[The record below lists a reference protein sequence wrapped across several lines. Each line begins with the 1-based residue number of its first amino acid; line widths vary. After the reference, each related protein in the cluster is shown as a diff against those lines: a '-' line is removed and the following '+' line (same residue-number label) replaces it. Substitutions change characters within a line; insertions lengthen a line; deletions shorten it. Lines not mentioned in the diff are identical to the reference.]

1 MSQVKAQARDR
12 SRAVF
17 LLLWGAL
24 LLLKLAVAARLP
36 LFGDEAFYW
45 WESTAPDWAYA
56 EIPAGTPWLIWLGTL
71 LGGDTLLGV
80 RWPFLLMGA
89 AMPWLVWRIA
99 RRWFGDGVAWRAG
112 ILSLALPLLATMGT
126 LALPDVPLTFAT
138 LVCLDAGA
146 MLLRRASAR
155 AFAWLAFGLVLGALA
170 HYRFPAVIA
179 AGFVG
184 LMLEPRGRAL
194 LRTPGLW
201 LALLAGALAWV
212 PLLWWNLEHANA
224 GLNFQLVDRHPWRPQ
239 IKGALLPLAQFVFVT
254 PLLLVLLLGTLV
266 HAWRRWRAGDGG
278 APWGYVL
285 GTAVVPLLGLAV
297 LGVFADTERI
307 SFHWMLPGYLP
318 LLAVA
323 PVLLARWK
331 APWRVALY
339 ALAAAGVLLSA
350 GYLLMATSPTLR
362 ERAVAGSLPYPS
374 NFAGWDEIGAH
385 VRERLRDMPPDTRVV
400 ADNFMLAAHLAFALE
415 QHPVGVLDH
424 PLNHK
429 HGRAVQLEVWDA
441 LTTPRDPR
449 RPTLLVL
456 GEDATPPRDALAWY
470 RHVCTLAGG
479 LPPTEVL
486 SVDRGRKRFLLFP
499 LAAGGG
505 GKVSAQTCALPA
517 LLDVYTPRDGERV
530 PPTFELRGWAFKDG
544 AGIARIEVLLDG
556 DVVGTAHYGLEA
568 AHVGEFWRISEDP
581 AHPHVDFA
589 HTLHLP
595 PGIRG
600 WHWLGLRVHGRDGS
614 VEDHRQWRI
623 QVEE

>member
-1 MSQVKAQARDR
+1 MMVGGRHAG
-12 SRAVF
+12 SRRTVF
-17 LLLWGAL
+17 VLLWGAL
-24 LLLKLAVAARLP
+24 LLLKLVVAVRLP

-45 WESTAPDWAYA
+45 WESTAPDLAYS
-56 EIPAGTPWLIWLGTL
+56 EIPAGTPWLIWLGTS

-99 RRWFGDGVAWRAG
+99 RRWFGDEVAWQAG
-112 ILSLALPLLATMGT
+112 TLALALPLLATMGV

-146 MLLRRASAR
+146 MLLRRADAR
-155 AFAWLAFGLVLGALA
+155 AFTWLAFGLVLGALA

-179 AGFVG
+179 AGFAG
-184 LMLEPRGRAL
+184 LMLEPRGREL

-224 GLNFQLVDRHPWRPQ
+224 GISFQLVDRHPWRPQ
-239 IKGALLPLAQFVFVT
+239 LKGALLPLAQFVFVT
-254 PLLLVLLLGTLV
+254 PLLLVLLLGALV
-266 HAWRRWRAGDGG
+266 SAWRRWHAGDTT

-285 GTAVVPLLGLAV
+285 GTAAVPLVGLAV
-297 LGVFADTERI
+297 LGVFADTDRI

-323 PVLLARWK
+323 PVLLAGWK
-331 APWRVALY
+331 AHWRVALH
-339 ALAAAGVLLSA
+339 ALAGTGVVLSL
-350 GYLLMATSPTLR
+350 GYLLMASSPVLR
-362 ERAVAGSLPYPS
+362 ERAVAGPLPYPG
-374 NFAGWDEIGAH
+374 NFAGWDEIGTH
-385 VRERLRDMPPDTRVV
+385 VRERLQQMPPDTRVV
-400 ADNFMLAAHLAFALE
+400 ADNFMLAAQLAFALDRHE
-415 QHPVGVLDH
+415 VGVLDH

-429 HGRAVQLEVWDA
+429 HGRAVQLQVWDA
-441 LTTPRDPR
+441 ITAPRDAH

-456 GEDATPPRDALAWY
+456 AEDATPPRDSLAWY
-470 RHVCTLAGG
+470 RQVCMQAGG

-486 SVDRGRKRFLLFP
+486 SVDRGRLRFLLFP
-499 LAAGGG
+499 LAPDEPAP
-505 GKVSAQTCALPA
+505 VTAQECVLPS
-517 LLDVYTPRDGERV
+517 LLDVYAPRDGARV
-530 PPTFELRGWAFKDG
+530 ENTFELRGWAFKDG

-556 DVVGTAHYGLEA
+556 DVVGNAHYGLEA
-568 AHVGEFWRISEDP
+568 AHVGTFWQISVDP

-589 HTLHLP
+589 HTLQLP
-595 PGIRG
+595 PGSSG

-623 QVEE
+623 HAGE